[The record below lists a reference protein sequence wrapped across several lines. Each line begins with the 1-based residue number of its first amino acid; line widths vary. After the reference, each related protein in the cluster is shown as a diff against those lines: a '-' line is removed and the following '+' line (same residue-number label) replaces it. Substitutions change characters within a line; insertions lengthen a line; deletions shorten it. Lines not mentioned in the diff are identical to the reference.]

1 MPGALLLSCVML
13 ACASGCAPCMLP
25 PAPYTF
31 CCHAPS
37 LGNHPHCTPLTYIAA
52 LLHGLLQYKLGA
64 AKLAVRLVNGRLM
77 GRAGAGQQLDLFE
90 WLGKQPVAPT

>member
-1 MPGALLLSCVML
+1 MHHLLTIGRTAHCSLASSC
-13 ACASGCAPCMLP
+13 
-25 PAPYTF
+25 
-31 CCHAPS
+31 
-37 LGNHPHCTPLTYIAA
+37 
-52 LLHGLLQYKLGA
+52 LHGLLQYKLGA